1 MSGPVRLAGGRR
13 APHNAEEQKVE
24 HTSRNARRIVTLGWA
39 LGVLGAAVP
48 AGAQVNRPPVQT
60 ERVLVLAPL
69 PADPADSAYAVAF
82 GDEFRSRLEG
92 KTRRELNVI
101 TKDKIGEALEA
112 SGFSR
117 DALLDDNA
125 ANQLAR
131 FLQSDAYV
139 IGRLATNPSPRVD
152 IHFVDIR
159 RSGLAGWVHASAPK
173 GTPAKTLAGVAADS
187 AESQTRAAASTRECL
202 DRRDR
207 RDFNGAKERAR
218 RAFDFVPNHTAAA
231 MCLAVVFEAMQA
243 PPDSEIPVLE
253 KAVKGDSLNTRTWEM
268 LGRQYQA
275 KATHQDSLKAADA
288 FLHQLQADPS
298 DAKLRTG
305 VAALLITL
313 KEYQRSRDVLNAG
326 LKENPND
333 LQTLQLKARACED
346 GAGNYERRADSL
358 ATAHADSAALA
369 PVRAQATDMWGCLVN
384 ALDAQYAL
392 DSTMA
397 GKLDFYGK
405 IFSAAQRSA
414 DTAAMLKWSGEAVKR
429 LPNDVTMLRAR
440 LAAVNAAHMT
450 DSALAINRRI
460 AALDKTDI
468 RPLLGMVQA
477 YQDAAKIDSA
487 APLDAD
493 ALNRVGARVDSLIRR
508 RAAPAAKRDSLM
520 QVFRKQEYDRVLE
533 TQLKPVDSLLQ
544 QVIRLKSTPAGQP
557 ADTTVWLNVALMYF
571 KPATEMVQKRVALPL
586 AMDWL
591 EKSEKYDV
599 RKQLTTQSE
608 FFIGLAYTF
617 NLSNAFDF
625 AALQKSKSCRDLG
638 GLRQYVQ
645 RLRSAITAGAS
656 VQQATATQVLQN
668 VGGIEKFVTDAGKAW
683 KCP

>member
-1 MSGPVRLAGGRR
+1 
-13 APHNAEEQKVE
+13 VE
-24 HTSRNARRIVTLGWA
+24 HISRNAQRVALLGWA
-39 LGVLGAAVP
+39 LGTLGAAAP
-48 AGAQVNRPPVQT
+48 AAAQVSRPPVQT

-92 KTRRELNVI
+92 KSRRELTVVS
-101 TKDKIGEALEA
+101 KDKIGEALEA

-125 ANQLAR
+125 ASQLAR

-139 IGRLATNPSPRVD
+139 IGRIETNPIPKVD
-152 IHFVDIR
+152 IHFIDIR
-159 RSGLAGWVHASAPK
+159 RSGLAGWVHVSAPK
-173 GTPAKTLAGVAADS
+173 GTPAKSLAGVAADS

-207 RDFNGAKERAR
+207 NDFNGAKERAR
-218 RAFDFVPNHTAAA
+218 RAFEYVPNHTAAA
-231 MCLAVVFEAMQA
+231 MCLAVVFEAMHA

-253 KAVKGDSLNTRTWEM
+253 KAVKGDSVNTRTWEM

-275 KATHQDSLKAADA
+275 RGTRDDSLKAADA

-313 KEYQRSRDVLNAG
+313 KEHQRARDVLDAG
-326 LKENPND
+326 LKDNPND
-333 LQTLQLKARACED
+333 LQTLQLKARACEE
-346 GAGNYERRADSL
+346 GTLWPCLVS
-358 ATAHADSAALA
+358 ALA
-369 PVRAQATDMWGCLVN
+369 
-384 ALDAQYAL
+384 AQYEL
-392 DSTMA
+392 DSTLA
-397 GKLDFYGK
+397 GKPDFYAK
-405 IFSAAQRSA
+405 IFGAAQQA
-414 DTAAMLKWSGEAVKR
+414 NDTAAMLKWSGEAVRR

-440 LAAVNAAHMT
+440 LAAVNTAHMP
-450 DSALAINRRI
+450 DSALAVNRRI
-460 AALDKTDI
+460 AELDKTDI

-477 YQDAAKIDSA
+477 YEDAAKIDSA
-487 APLDAD
+487 APLDPAS
-493 ALNRVGARVDSLIRR
+493 LQLVSSRVDSLIRR
-508 RAAPAAKRDSLM
+508 RAVPAAKRDSMM
-520 QVFRKQEYDRVLE
+520 QVLRHQEYDRELGSK
-533 TQLKPVDSLLQ
+533 LGLVDSLLQ

-586 AMDWL
+586 AIDWL
-591 EKSEKYDV
+591 GKSEKYDV
-599 RKQLTTQSE
+599 RKQLTTQAE

-617 NLSNAFDF
+617 NLSNTFDF
-625 AALQKSKSCRDLG
+625 GALQKSKSCRDLNS
-638 GLRQYVQ
+638 LDQYVK

-656 VQQATATQVLQN
+656 VQQATATQVLNN
-668 VGGIEKFVTDAGKAW
+668 VAGIEKFVADAGKAW

>member
-1 MSGPVRLAGGRR
+1 M
-13 APHNAEEQKVE
+13 E
-24 HTSRNARRIVTLGWA
+24 HTSRNARRLALLAWAFGTVGAVTP
-39 LGVLGAAVP
+39 AA
-48 AGAQVNRPPVQT
+48 AQVNRPPVQT

-69 PADPADSAYAVAF
+69 PAEPADSAYAVAF

-139 IGRLATNPSPRVD
+139 VGRLETNPTPKVD
-152 IHFVDIR
+152 IHFIDIR
-159 RSGLAGWVHASAPK
+159 RSGLAGWVHVSAPK

-187 AESQTRAAASTRECL
+187 AEGQTRAAQSTRECL

-218 RAFDFVPNHTAAA
+218 KAFEYAPNHTAAA
-231 MCLAVVFEAMQA
+231 LCLAVVFEAMQA

-288 FLHQLQADPS
+288 FLHQLQADPT

-305 VAALLITL
+305 VAALMITL
-313 KEYQRSRDVLNAG
+313 KDYARARDVLDEGIKA
-326 LKENPND
+326 NPND
-333 LQTLQLKARACED
+333 LQALQLKARACEE
-346 GAGNYERRADSL
+346 GSL
-358 ATAHADSAALA
+358 WPCLVSALA
-369 PVRAQATDMWGCLVN
+369 
-384 ALDAQYAL
+384 AQYEVDTTL
-392 DSTMA
+392 G

-405 IFSAAQRSA
+405 IFGAAQQAS

-429 LPNDVTMLRAR
+429 LPNDVNMLRAR

-477 YQDAAKIDSA
+477 YEDAAKIDSA
-487 APLDAD
+487 APLDSAS
-493 ALNRVGARVDSLIRR
+493 LRRVAARVDSLIRR
-508 RAAPAAKRDSLM
+508 RAAPAAKRDSVT
-520 QVFRKQEYDRVLE
+520 QVFRRQEYDRLLE
-533 TQLKPVDSLLQ
+533 SQLNPVDSLLQ
-544 QVIRLKSTPAGQP
+544 QVIKLKSTPSGQP
-557 ADTTVWLNVALMYF
+557 TDTTVWVNVALLYF

-586 AMDWL
+586 AIDWL

-599 RKQLTTQSE
+599 RKQLTTQAE
-608 FFIGLAYTF
+608 FFTGLALTF
-617 NLSNAFDF
+617 NMSNTFDF
-625 AALQKSKSCRDLG
+625 TALQKSKSCRDLG
-638 GLRQYVQ
+638 NLRQYVQ

-656 VQQATATQVLQN
+656 VQQATATQVLNN
-668 VGGIEKFVTDAGKAW
+668 VAGIDKFVTDAGKAW